1 MLYAILIVLLAL
13 ALWKW
18 FNNHL
23 QATIL
28 AAWIVEK
35 NIAPPEQ
42 EDVERLSEWVVQK
55 WFKKH

>member
-23 QATIL
+23 QATVL

-35 NIAPPEQ
+35 NIAPPEH